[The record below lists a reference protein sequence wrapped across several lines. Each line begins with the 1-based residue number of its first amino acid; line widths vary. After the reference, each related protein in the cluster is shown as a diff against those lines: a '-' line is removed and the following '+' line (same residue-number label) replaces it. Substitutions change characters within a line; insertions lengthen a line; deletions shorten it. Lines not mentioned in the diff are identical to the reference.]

1 MSSSYQTGENITELP
16 TPDDLHLR
24 YLVSEIARLD
34 VILHR
39 EVRRWRLAGQNP
51 GDQLRG
57 LYISNDYADALL
69 ARPFASGW
77 GQSVRLDAQE
87 DARFEVEYAQ
97 AVSLSADILN
107 RAVELGLPT
116 PRLAWLSQAYQFS
129 PFEQDLL
136 LLCCLPEFDPRY
148 ESLFGFLQDDV
159 TRKQPTF
166 QLALNLF
173 AQAGLERLPLRR
185 YLDDRATLFHYGF
198 LTRQAEGDGGSLL
211 SAPLRADEGLL
222 TWLAGVYHPSGVLS
236 GAASLEQIDD
246 RPEDELFAS
255 LCTPILDAQRLDG
268 KRVVLYG
275 ADRLAQ
281 VACARRIAKARGQP
295 LLTLFLE
302 RVPQEVQIQAL
313 RTALR
318 DARLNQAVPLITGWD
333 LLAGERQAPPAQAI
347 AELADFPGVA
357 LIACQAL
364 WQVRGASPEQHFIW
378 VECPLPDFVQR
389 REIWRHFLSGSHA
402 NLDLERVAAQFH
414 LSCEQIRDACN
425 AARSEAAFQQSEITS
440 AGLLGAARRY
450 SNPNLSKLAS
460 KIEPHF
466 DWKDI
471 VLPADQIALLREL
484 VATVRSQPVVLESWK
499 VGRKLVASSGI
510 TVLFA
515 GPPGTGKTMAAEVIA
530 NELGLD
536 LYKIDLSMVVSK
548 YIGETEKNLE
558 QIFREAETSNA
569 ILFFDEADALFGK
582 RSEVRDSHDRYA
594 NIEISYLLQR
604 MEAYSGVAIL
614 ATNLRANLDEA
625 FTRRLQFV
633 VDFPFPDEDD
643 RLRIWKALFLP
654 TIPVEGPIDLTRMA
668 REFKIAGGNIRN
680 IIVNAAYLAAADGG
694 VVRMN
699 HILHSTRREMQKLG
713 RLTSDSNFGGP
724 PLEDEPP
731 L

>member
-1 MSSSYQTGENITELP
+1 MQIDHGARESQVRTESSEN
-16 TPDDLHLR
+16 PDLQ
-24 YLVSEIARLD
+24 YLESEIARLD
-34 VILHR
+34 VILHH

-57 LYISNDYADALL
+57 LYVSNEYADALL

-77 GQSVRLDAQE
+77 GQLGELDGQE
-87 DARFEVEYAQ
+87 EAAFKAEFARATARSAELLQ
-97 AVSLSADILN
+97 KSAD
-107 RAVELGLPT
+107 LGLPP
-116 PRLAWLSQAYQFS
+116 PRLAWICQAFNLS
-129 PFEQDLL
+129 PFEKDLL

-148 ESLFGFLQDDV
+148 QSLFGFLQDDV
-159 TRKQPTF
+159 TRKQPSF

-173 AQAGLERLPLRR
+173 APEGMERLAWLRFADARAPL
-185 YLDDRATLFHYGF
+185 FQYGF
-198 LTRQAEGDGGSLL
+198 LTRKEESETEAALT
-211 SAPLRADEGLL
+211 APLVADKSIVS
-222 TWLAGVYHPSGVLS
+222 WLAGVYRPAGVLS
-236 GAASLEQIDD
+236 EAAGMEMVSDSY
-246 RPEDELFAS
+246 EDALLAALS
-255 LCTPILDAQRLDG
+255 SPQLDPAALDG
-268 KRVVLYG
+268 QIIALHG
-275 ADRLAQ
+275 PDRLVQ
-281 VACARRIAKARGQP
+281 LACARRIALARRQP
-295 LLTLFLE
+295 MFIVRLDDLPAEVLL
-302 RVPQEVQIQAL
+302 RAL
-313 RTALR
+313 RLALR
-318 DARLNQAVPLITGWD
+318 DARLNLAIPYISGWD
-333 LLAGERQAPPAQAI
+333 ALAGERQSPPPAAI
-347 AELADFPGVA
+347 AELADFPGPVF
-357 LIACQAL
+357 IASRQP
-364 WQVRGASPEQHFIW
+364 WQVHGSSPEQSFIW

-389 REIWRHFLSGSHA
+389 RRIWRHFLGENGA
-402 NLDLERVAAQFH
+402 EVDLERVAAQFR
-414 LSCEQIRDACN
+414 LSCEQIRDACH
-425 AARSEAAFQQSEITS
+425 AARSEASFEQRDLNQE
-440 AGLLGAARRY
+440 LLLSAARRY

-471 VLPADQIALLREL
+471 VLPPDQIDLLHEL

-499 VGRKLVASSGI
+499 VGKKLVASSGI

-604 MEAYSGVAIL
+604 MEAYNGVAIL

-633 VDFPFPDEDD
+633 VDFPFPDEAE
-643 RLRIWKALFLP
+643 RLRIWQALFLP
-654 TIPVEGPIDLTRMA
+654 TIPVEGPLDLA
-668 REFKIAGGNIRN
+668 RLACEFKIAGGNIRN

-694 VVRMN
+694 AVRMN
-699 HILHSTRREMQKLG
+699 HLLHSTRREMQKLG
-713 RLTSDSNFGGP
+713 RLTSESNFGGLP
-724 PLEDEPP
+724 PDDALP
-731 L
+731 

>member
-1 MSSSYQTGENITELP
+1 MQIYPRESAYQAISESKDN
-16 TPDDLHLR
+16 PDLQ
-24 YLVSEIARLD
+24 YLESEITRLD

-57 LYISNDYADALL
+57 LYVSNEYADALL
-69 ARPFASGW
+69 ARPFASSW
-77 GQSVRLDAQE
+77 GQTVQLDAQE
-87 DARFEVEYAQ
+87 EAAFEADLSSAAAR
-97 AVSLSADILN
+97 SA
-107 RAVELGLPT
+107 ELLRRMEDRGLPP
-116 PRLAWLSQAYQFS
+116 PRLAWISQAFKLS

-148 ESLFGFLQDDV
+148 QSLFGFLQDDV
-159 TRKQPTF
+159 TRKQASF

-173 AQAGLERLPLRR
+173 APAGMERLDWLRFA
-185 YLDDRATLFHYGF
+185 DECAPLFHYGF
-198 LTRQAEGDGGSLL
+198 IGRSDESETEANL
-211 SAPLRADEGLL
+211 SAPLKADQSIVN
-222 TWLAGVYHPSGVLS
+222 WLAGVYRPAGLLS
-236 GAASLEQIDD
+236 EAAGLEAVSASS
-246 RPEDELFAS
+246 EDALLAS
-255 LCTPILDAQRLDG
+255 FSSPQLDPAMLEGQ
-268 KRVVLYG
+268 VVALHG
-275 ADRLAQ
+275 PDRLVQ
-281 VACARRIAKARGQP
+281 LACARQTALARGQP
-295 LLTLFLE
+295 LFI
-302 RVPQEVQIQAL
+302 VQLDQLPSEAQFKGL
-313 RTALR
+313 RLALR
-318 DARLNQAVPLITGWD
+318 DARINQAIPFLAGWD
-333 LLAGERQAPPAQAI
+333 VLAGERQSPPAKAI
-347 AELADFPGVA
+347 AELADFPGLAFVA
-357 LIACQAL
+357 SRQP
-364 WQVRGASPEQHFIW
+364 WQVHGSTPEQRFIW
-378 VECPLPDFVQR
+378 VECPLPDFFQR
-389 REIWRHFLSGSHA
+389 RQTWRHFLGESGA
-402 NLDLERVAAQFH
+402 DVDLERVSAQFR
-414 LSCEQIRDACN
+414 LSCEQIQDACH
-425 AARSEAAFQQSEITS
+425 AACSEAAFEQVDVST
-440 AGLLGAARRY
+440 AALLSAARRY

-471 VLPADQIALLREL
+471 VLSADQIDLLREL

-499 VGRKLVASSGI
+499 VGKKLVASSGI

-604 MEAYSGVAIL
+604 MEAYNGVAIL

-633 VDFPFPDEDD
+633 VDFPFPDEND
-643 RLRIWKALFLP
+643 RLRIWQALFLP
-654 TIPVEGPIDLTRMA
+654 TIPVEGPIDLARMA

-694 VVRMN
+694 AVRMN
-699 HILHSTRREMQKLG
+699 HVLHSTRREMQKMG
-713 RLTSDSNFGGP
+713 RLTSDTNFEGKQLP
-724 PLEDEPP
+724 EEVD
-731 L
+731 

>member
-1 MSSSYQTGENITELP
+1 MYVNNQNNIHPGDRDLARNLNLQYTEN
-16 TPDDLHLR
+16 
-24 YLVSEIARLD
+24 EIARLD

-57 LYISNDYADALL
+57 LYVSNEYADALL
-69 ARPFASGW
+69 ARPFASSW
-77 GQSVRLDAQE
+77 GQSVQLEPKEA
-87 DARFEVEYAQ
+87 ARFDAEYA
-97 AVSLSADILN
+97 
-107 RAVELGLPT
+107 RAVQRSAELVQAAVDQSLPL
-116 PRLAWLSQAYQFS
+116 PRLAWLSQAFRLS
-129 PFEQDLL
+129 AFEQDLL

-148 ESLFGFLQDDV
+148 ASLFGFLQDDV
-159 TRKQPTF
+159 TRKQPSF
-166 QLALNLF
+166 QLALDLF
-173 AQAGLERLPLRR
+173 APSGGERLAWRR
-185 YLDDRATLFHYGF
+185 YLDDGAALFHFGLIRWAGEGESGGG
-198 LTRQAEGDGGSLL
+198 LT
-211 SAPLRADEGLL
+211 APLEADASVIN
-222 TWLAGVYHPSGVLS
+222 WLAGIYRPAGLLS
-236 GAASLEQIDD
+236 ETAALEYVEDRAQDALLASICAPQLDPASLDTQ
-246 RPEDELFAS
+246 
-255 LCTPILDAQRLDG
+255 
-268 KRVVLYG
+268 VVALYG
-275 ADRLAQ
+275 PDRLAQ
-281 VACARRIAKARGQP
+281 MAFARRVALARGQP
-295 LLTLFLE
+295 LLIVRLDKL
-302 RVPQEVQIQAL
+302 PPDAL
-313 RTALR
+313 LKGLRLALR
-318 DARLNQAVPLITGWD
+318 DARLNQAIAVLTGWEA
-333 LLAGERQAPPAQAI
+333 LAGERQSPPKEAI
-347 AELADFPGVA
+347 AELVDFPGLAFVA
-357 LIACQAL
+357 SPLL
-364 WQVRGASPEQHFIW
+364 WQVRGSSPAQRFIW
-378 VECPLPDFVQR
+378 VECPLPNFVQR
-389 REIWRHFLSGSHA
+389 RDIWRHFLGDA
-402 NLDLERVAAQFH
+402 PVDLDLEQVSAQFH

-425 AARSEAAFQQSEITS
+425 AASSEAAFQQAEIS
-440 AGLLGAARRY
+440 AGGLLSAARRY
-450 SNPNLSKLAS
+450 SNPNLSKLAT

-466 DWKDI
+466 EWKDI
-471 VLPADQIALLREL
+471 VLPADQIDLLREL

-499 VGRKLVASSGI
+499 VGQKLVASSGI

-604 MEAYSGVAIL
+604 MEAYNGVAIL

-643 RLRIWKALFLP
+643 RLRIWRALFLP
-654 TIPVEGPIDLTRMA
+654 TIPVEGPIDFPRMA

-699 HILHSTRREMQKLG
+699 HVLHSTRREMQKMG
-713 RLTSDSNFGGP
+713 RLTSDSNFEGKQMP
-724 PLEDEPP
+724 ED
-731 L
+731 LD